1 MMYHDLTLRDGCHA
15 ISHKLSKELLIKY
28 CQFANKVGIKV
39 LEVGH
44 GNGLG
49 ASSQLIGESL
59 LTDNELIKIAK
70 QNLPNTLISVHLI
83 PGIATVQRDVIPAID
98 AGVDIFRVACHCTEA
113 SITKTHIE
121 YICSRGKTVYGAL
134 MMSAKCSVERL
145 VEEAQK
151 MKSYGADGVIIMD
164 SSGSFTPDDVEE
176 RILALKKLDINIGFH
191 GHNNLHLAVTNSIT
205 AIKCG
210 ADIIDVTLKGF
221 GAGAGNTPLEIMNQL
236 HPDDG
241 LNNDEILK
249 GVEQFDFKY
258 PISKPVNILT
268 SLYKMFSGFEK
279 HIIKASEQYN
289 IPITILTEKL
299 NEKELVAGQE
309 DFIYIVA
316 NSLRS

>member
-1 MMYHDLTLRDGCHA
+1 MTYHDLTLRDGCHA

-28 CQFANKVGIKV
+28 CEFANKVGIKV

-59 LTDNELIKIAK
+59 LTDHELIKIAK

-134 MMSAKCSVERL
+134 MMSAKCSVDRL
-145 VEEAQK
+145 VGEAQK
-151 MKSYGADGVIIMD
+151 MKSYGANGVIVMD

-176 RILALKKLDINIGFH
+176 RILALKKLDIKIGFH

-236 HPDDG
+236 HPDDY

-268 SLYKMFSGFEK
+268 SFYKMFSGFEK

-289 IPITILTEKL
+289 IPITFLTEKL

-316 NSLRS
+316 NSLKS

>member
-1 MMYHDLTLRDGCHA
+1 MTYHDLTLRDGCHA
-15 ISHKLSKELLIKY
+15 ISHKLSRELLIKY
-28 CQFANKVGIKV
+28 CEFANKVGIKV

>member
-15 ISHKLSKELLIKY
+15 ISHKLSRDLLIKY
-28 CQFANKVGIKV
+28 CEFATNVGIKV

-59 LTDNELIKIAK
+59 LSDIDLIKIAK
-70 QNLPNTLISVHLI
+70 QNLPDTLLSVHLI
-83 PGIATVQRDVIPAID
+83 PGIATIQRDVIPAMD
-98 AGVDIFRVACHCTEA
+98 AGVDIFRVASHCTEA
-113 SITKTHIE
+113 SITKSHIE
-121 YICSRGKTVYGAL
+121 YICSKGKTVYGAL
-134 MMSAKCSVERL
+134 MMTAKCSVDCL
-145 VEEAQK
+145 VDEAQK
-151 MKSYGADGVIIMD
+151 MKSYGANGVIVMD

-176 RILALKKLDINIGFH
+176 RILALKKLDIKIGFH
-191 GHNNLHLAVTNSIT
+191 AHNNIHLAVTNSIT

-221 GAGAGNTPLEIMNQL
+221 GAGAGNTPLEIMN
-236 HPDDG
+236 HVYPENG
-241 LNNDEILK
+241 LKNDEILK
-249 GVEQFDFKY
+249 GVEKFDFKY
-258 PISKPVNILT
+258 PVSKPVNILT
-268 SLYKMFSGFEK
+268 SFYKMFSGFEK

-289 IPITILTEKL
+289 IPITTLTEKL

-316 NSLRS
+316 NSLKS

>member
-15 ISHKLSKELLIKY
+15 ISHKLSRDLLIKY
-28 CQFANKVGIKV
+28 CEFATNVGIKV

-59 LTDNELIKIAK
+59 LSDIDLIKIAK
-70 QNLPNTLISVHLI
+70 QNLPDTLLSVHLI
-83 PGIATVQRDVIPAID
+83 PGIATIQRDVIPAMD
-98 AGVDIFRVACHCTEA
+98 AGVDIFRVASHCTEA
-113 SITKTHIE
+113 SITKSHIE
-121 YICSRGKTVYGAL
+121 YICSKGKTVYGAL
-134 MMSAKCSVERL
+134 MMTAKCSVDCL
-145 VEEAQK
+145 VDEAQK
-151 MKSYGADGVIIMD
+151 MKSYGANGVIVMD

-176 RILALKKLDINIGFH
+176 RILALKKLDIKIGFH
-191 GHNNLHLAVTNSIT
+191 AHNNIHLAVANSIT

-221 GAGAGNTPLEIMNQL
+221 GAGAGNTPLEIMN
-236 HPDDG
+236 HVYPENG
-241 LNNDEILK
+241 LKNDEILK
-249 GVEQFDFKY
+249 GVEKFDFKY
-258 PISKPVNILT
+258 PVSKPVNILT
-268 SLYKMFSGFEK
+268 SFYKMFSGFEK

-289 IPITILTEKL
+289 IPITTLTEKL

-316 NSLRS
+316 NSLKS